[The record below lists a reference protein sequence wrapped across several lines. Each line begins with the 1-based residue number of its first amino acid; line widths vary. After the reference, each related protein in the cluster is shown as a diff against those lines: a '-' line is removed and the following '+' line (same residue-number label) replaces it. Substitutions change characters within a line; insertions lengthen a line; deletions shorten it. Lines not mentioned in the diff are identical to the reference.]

1 MAEVLE
7 YNKIAIQNYRRK
19 LAARR
24 ASLPTLKSKESA
36 LRVVVQKLKDRY
48 KEEEA
53 RLNEIISSTGEYL
66 EFWGEFPYNIF
77 SLKTMV
83 TKPVRVAGVLVPDF
97 DHIEWQARE
106 YSRFNKPGWLA
117 TGIDHLRQIAQA
129 ASMLEITRK
138 QLNLLEYAR
147 RKTTQKVNLY
157 EKVQIPEY
165 LAAIQ
170 KITRYMED
178 VENLEKAAM
187 KIVKRRL
194 GAADEA
200 SAAAAGA
207 AASAEGNKS

>member
-7 YNKIAIQNYRRK
+7 YNKIAIQDYRRR

-24 ASLPTLKSKESA
+24 ASLPTLKSKEST
-36 LRVVVQKLKDRY
+36 LRLVVQKLKDRARQ
-48 KEEEA
+48 EEGSLETLIA
-53 RLNEIISSTGEYL
+53 AAGEYM

-77 SLKTMV
+77 ALKTMV
-83 TKPVRVAGVLVPDF
+83 TRPVRVAGVLVPDF
-97 DHIEWQARE
+97 DHIEWEARE

-117 TGIDHLRQIAQA
+117 TGIDQLRQIAQA
-129 ASMLEITRK
+129 ASMLEITQK
-138 QLNLLEYAR
+138 QIALLEHAR

-165 LAAIQ
+165 LSALQ
-170 KITRYMED
+170 RITRYLED

-194 GAADEA
+194 GVSDESADD
-200 SAAAAGA
+200 
-207 AASAEGNKS
+207 EGNG

>member
-7 YNKIAIQNYRRK
+7 YNKIAIQDYRRR

-24 ASLPTLKSKESA
+24 ASLPTLKSKEST
-36 LRVVVQKLKDRY
+36 LRLVVQKLKDRARQ
-48 KEEEA
+48 EEGSLETLIA
-53 RLNEIISSTGEYL
+53 AAGEYM

-83 TKPVRVAGVLVPDF
+83 TRPVRVAGVLVPDF
-97 DHIEWQARE
+97 DHIEWEARE

-117 TGIDHLRQIAQA
+117 TGIDQLRQIAQA
-129 ASMLEITRK
+129 ASMLEITQK
-138 QLNLLEYAR
+138 QIALLEHAR

-165 LAAIQ
+165 LSALQ
-170 KITRYMED
+170 RITRYLED

-194 GAADEA
+194 GVADE
-200 SAAAAGA
+200 SADD
-207 AASAEGNKS
+207 EGNG

>member
-1 MAEVLE
+1 MAEALD
-7 YNKIAIQNYRRK
+7 YNKIAIQEYRRK

-36 LRVVVQKLKDRY
+36 LRLVVERLKERCAEEEDRLNALIAQADRY
-48 KEEEA
+48 M
-53 RLNEIISSTGEYL
+53 

-83 TKPVRVAGVLVPDF
+83 TKPVRIAGVLVPDF

-129 ASMLEITRK
+129 AGMREVTRK
-138 QLNLLEYAR
+138 QLSLLEYAR

-165 LAAIQ
+165 MAAIRQ
-170 KITRYMED
+170 ITRYLED

-194 GAADEA
+194 GIASDVDDEPGP
-200 SAAAAGA
+200 AGA
-207 AASAEGNKS
+207 AEGSPS

>member
-1 MAEVLE
+1 MPEALE
-7 YNKIAIQNYRRK
+7 YNKIAIQGYRRK

-36 LRVVVQKLKDRY
+36 LRLVVEKLKERR
-48 KEEEA
+48 KAEELDLHTLVA
-53 RLNEIISSTGEYL
+53 RAGEYM

-83 TKPVRVAGVLVPDF
+83 TKPVRIAGVLVPDF

-106 YSRFNKPGWLA
+106 FSRFNKPGWLA
-117 TGIDHLRQIAQA
+117 TGIDQLRQIAQA
-129 ASMLEITRK
+129 ASMLEVTDK
-138 QLNLLEYAR
+138 QLSLLEYAR

-157 EKVQIPEY
+157 EKVQIPAY

-170 KITRYMED
+170 QITRYLED

-194 GAADEA
+194 GIADEA
-200 SAAAAGA
+200 LAADTAA
-207 AASAEGNKS
+207 AEGNGT

>member
-7 YNKIAIQNYRRK
+7 YNKIAIQEYRRK

-36 LRVVVQKLKDRY
+36 LRLTIQKLKDQV
-48 KEEEA
+48 KEEEKELS
-53 RLNEIISSTGEYL
+53 RLVGVAGEYM

-97 DHIEWQARE
+97 DHIEWEARE
-106 YSRFNKPGWLA
+106 FSRFNKPGWLA
-117 TGIDHLRQIAQA
+117 TGIDQLRQIAQA
-129 ASMLEITRK
+129 ASMVEITQK
-138 QLNLLEYAR
+138 QIALLEHAR

-165 LAAIQ
+165 VSAVQ
-170 KITRYMED
+170 RITRYLED

-194 GAADEA
+194 GI
-200 SAAAAGA
+200 AAGN
-207 AASAEGNKS
+207 EGNAP

>member
-7 YNKIAIQNYRRK
+7 YNKIAIQEYRRK

-24 ASLPTLKSKESA
+24 TSLPTLKSKESA
-36 LRVVVQKLKDRY
+36 LRLSIQKLKDRV
-48 KEEEA
+48 KEEEKGLA
-53 RLNEIISSTGEYL
+53 GLVGAAGEYM

-83 TKPVRVAGVLVPDF
+83 TKPVRIAGVLVPDF
-97 DHIEWQARE
+97 DHIEWEARE
-106 YSRFNKPGWLA
+106 FSRFNKPGWLA
-117 TGIDHLRQIAQA
+117 TGIDQLRQIAQA
-129 ASMLEITRK
+129 ASMVEITQK
-138 QLNLLEYAR
+138 QITLLEHAR

-165 LAAIQ
+165 VSAIQ
-170 KITRYMED
+170 RITRYLED

-194 GAADEA
+194 GVAEESADD
-200 SAAAAGA
+200 
-207 AASAEGNKS
+207 EGNGP